1 MLRAEAFDE
10 IACAVRPCLRDE
22 LCGRALTD
30 PVALLAG
37 TVGTTI
43 TRRGIRAGANDALA
57 LTGAANQK
65 GREPADDARFRSQ
78 PGGGPRRR

>member
-1 MLRAEAFDE
+1 MWRWVSWSDYEDAASRG
-10 IACAVRPCLRDE
+10 VRRDCLRRSPLFE
-22 LCGRALTD
+22 GRIVCSRALTD

-57 LTGAANQK
+57 LTGAAEQK
-65 GREPADDARFRSQ
+65 GTSR
-78 PGGGPRRR
+78 